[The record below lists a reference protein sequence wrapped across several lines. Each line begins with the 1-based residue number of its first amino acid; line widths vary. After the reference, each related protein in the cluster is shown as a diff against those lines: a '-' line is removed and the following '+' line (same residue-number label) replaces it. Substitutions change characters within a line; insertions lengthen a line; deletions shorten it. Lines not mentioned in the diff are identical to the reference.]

1 MGSYRSKKGVR
12 KMTDNILIDIFN
24 MIYTKYG
31 FDEVIKE
38 VEDRLEY
45 GTVKKMNGLIRISTG
60 GHSDDEDICH
70 ALTHILCRFNKHYCG
85 YTRGGAFY
93 FCEEKYATV
102 EMVRVINHD

>member
-1 MGSYRSKKGVR
+1 
-12 KMTDNILIDIFN
+12 MTDNILIDIFN

-60 GHSDDEDICH
+60 GWSEDEMLVE
-70 ALTHILCRFNKHYCG
+70 ALIDMLCKFHHHYCG

-102 EMVRVINHD
+102 EMMRVKKCQS